1 MGPSGSGKTSL
12 LRAMAGLWKTGTGK
26 VTYYVKGGVDPEQSI
41 CSDVDTPVIKTSNDT
56 YDDRGKSIS
65 RKSSIFFLPQKPY
78 MVLGTLR
85 QQLLY
90 PTWADGLVSVSDS
103 ASEKSMCFL
112 VSFPHILFIILIQ
125 THAFF
130 LIIY

>member
-26 VTYYVKGGVDPEQSI
+26 IVYYVKGGEDPEKSI
-41 CSDVDTPVIKTSNDT
+41 CSDVNTPLVNVARDTCEVH
-56 YDDRGKSIS
+56 GKSIG
-65 RKSSIFFLPQKPY
+65 RKSRIFFLPQKPY

-90 PTWADGLVSVSDS
+90 PTWGTDVVPTSDS
-103 ASEKSMCFL
+103 TTKRSM
-112 VSFPHILFIILIQ
+112 
-125 THAFF
+125 
-130 LIIY
+130 

>member
-26 VTYYVKGGVDPEQSI
+26 ITYYIKGGGYPEQSL
-41 CSDVDTPVIKTSNDT
+41 CSDVNFPNNAHDT
-56 YDDRGKSIS
+56 YVAHGKSIS
-65 RKSSIFFLPQKPY
+65 RKSGIFFLPQRPY

-90 PTWADGLVSVSDS
+90 PTWSNDVVPMSDS
-103 ASEKSMCFL
+103 TKQTSMN
-112 VSFPHILFIILIQ
+112 
-125 THAFF
+125 FF
-130 LIIY
+130 LPPLKIIYKI